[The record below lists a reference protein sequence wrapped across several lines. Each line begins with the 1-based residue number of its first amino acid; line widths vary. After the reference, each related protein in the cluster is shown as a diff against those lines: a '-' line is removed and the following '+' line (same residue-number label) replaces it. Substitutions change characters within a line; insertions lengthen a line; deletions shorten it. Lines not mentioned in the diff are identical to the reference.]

1 MFQIQRLLKP
11 GNFQK
16 RYRLVTSIACI
27 LIVVSSGHLQEIDE
41 QANRFYKKGVQAKSL
56 SEKIKYLKKAVQLE
70 PVFKKAVFELGKTY
84 YQKGHYEQAIVQ
96 LTQTLHLDS
105 ASNKSVSPYLRNAH
119 TFFAGDLNENSHY
132 QLALKNVEQALKI
145 DEKYAPALTVLGSI
159 YFNLGDFPAG
169 IWTLEKSVALK
180 PNQEFAW
187 KKLGDLY
194 LQTEEYGKAI
204 FAYEQALHIDP
215 KIKNA
220 QFDLETARRKN
231 SPEAWLARADE
242 AVGKNDPDAAFRILT
257 KANFLYPGDELI
269 AGKLDSLTREHDYQN
284 GLTALENRQWSMAF
298 EIFQGIDAE
307 FRQTT
312 SKLEE
317 AKAELLFQEND
328 SLVTQEVVEKLQ
340 PDSLISRTNVFSKE
354 KDQPASVQQSAGKL
368 SRPEPEPDPETLEEP
383 LKSDSVAIL
392 SDTAEAAKL
401 EPSPA
406 IPEAEPGKVAN
417 SSHSPSLG
425 EFSVPPAIKVKPPKI
440 ITIPEVI
447 GITGGIL
454 ILSFLLV
461 KLKNNFKTATIKGK
475 LGQNLAVSETGFVRA
490 FARKRELS
498 KQTEALFQDEVA
510 SDTHV
515 SFNPVKTRE
524 IAKNENDFEQ
534 TPGPKAKPGSRLLS
548 WLETKTILGGI
559 KKVRRIGR
567 YIIEKEI
574 ARGTMGRVYKAW
586 DPKLDRTVVIKQMA
600 FDFSGSS
607 PEFNDLKNRLYR
619 EARAAGRLNHPN
631 IVTIYDVDEEH
642 GFCFIVMEYLDG
654 EDLRVRLERQG
665 KIKLNSALNIFGQI
679 CDALDYAHRNG
690 IVHRDIKPS
699 NILIT
704 KNDHVK
710 VADFGIAKLP
720 QLGTLTQTGNVLGTP
735 FYMSP
740 EQIEDRH
747 LDGRS
752 DIFSAGVVL
761 YEMLTGVRPFDGDS
775 IPSLVYKIIH
785 KIPNPPSMENGDL
798 SDGIDRIIERALT
811 KDPKKRFATAKEF
824 FEAFEKFQ
832 GEAARDAL

>member
-1 MFQIQRLLKP
+1 
-11 GNFQK
+11 
-16 RYRLVTSIACI
+16 
-27 LIVVSSGHLQEIDE
+27 
-41 QANRFYKKGVQAKSL
+41 
-56 SEKIKYLKKAVQLE
+56 
-70 PVFKKAVFELGKTY
+70 
-84 YQKGHYEQAIVQ
+84 
-96 LTQTLHLDS
+96 
-105 ASNKSVSPYLRNAH
+105 
-119 TFFAGDLNENSHY
+119 
-132 QLALKNVEQALKI
+132 
-145 DEKYAPALTVLGSI
+145 
-159 YFNLGDFPAG
+159 
-169 IWTLEKSVALK
+169 
-180 PNQEFAW
+180 
-187 KKLGDLY
+187 
-194 LQTEEYGKAI
+194 
-204 FAYEQALHIDP
+204 
-215 KIKNA
+215 
-220 QFDLETARRKN
+220 
-231 SPEAWLARADE
+231 
-242 AVGKNDPDAAFRILT
+242 
-257 KANFLYPGDELI
+257 
-269 AGKLDSLTREHDYQN
+269 
-284 GLTALENRQWSMAF
+284 
-298 EIFQGIDAE
+298 EIFQGVDAE
-307 FRQTT
+307 FKQTT

-340 PDSLISRTNVFSKE
+340 PDSLISITNVFSKE

-368 SRPEPEPDPETLEEP
+368 SRPEPDPETLEEP

-406 IPEAEPGKVAN
+406 IPEDEPGKVAN

-440 ITIPEVI
+440 ITIPEAI

-454 ILSFLLV
+454 ILSFLVV

-498 KQTEALFQDEVA
+498 KQTEALFQDELA

-515 SFNPVKTRE
+515 SFNPIKTRE

-534 TPGPKAKPGSRLLS
+534 TRGPKAKPGSRLLS

-607 PEFNDLKNRLYR
+607 PEFNNLKNRLYR

-752 DIFSAGVVL
+752 DVFSAGVVL

-798 SDGIDRIIERALT
+798 SDSIDRIIERALT

-824 FEAFEKFQ
+824 FEAFEKFR
-832 GEAARDAL
+832 GEAARDDL